1 MVNQNT
7 NKNIYLN
14 LTMKIITTFLKESYV
29 RNHSKFLWTSH
40 TEYKHN
46 RKKITFLLWIL
57 LPTIQYCNNLIKQKK

>member
-46 RKKITFLLWIL
+46 RKKITFLL
-57 LPTIQYCNNLIKQKK
+57 